1 MAIKSVIKWERFKII
16 HQKLHEQAR
25 KELDDQQV
33 FSKYWRERF
42 PKMYENMMK
51 KRRNKWRNKK

>member
-25 KELDDQQV
+25 KELDSQQV
-33 FSKYWRERF
+33 FSKYLREKY

-51 KRRNKWRNKK
+51 RRRSK

>member
-16 HQKLHEQAR
+16 HQKLHEQAL

-51 KRRNKWRNKK
+51 KRRNK